1 MLFAG
6 WEVGIKDPKRLTITA
21 NSFAKMD
28 QHDDSARR
36 ERAGRMGNSVRY
48 RNQWDC
54 RICQIPPAHKLK
66 KRKWHYYI
74 AVYFYD

>member
-28 QHDDSARR
+28 QQDDSARR
-36 ERAGRMGNSVRY
+36 ERAGRMGKFRPLPEPMRLQDLSNSARS
-48 RNQWDC
+48 QTEKKKMALLHC
-54 RICQIPPAHKLK
+54 RLLL
-66 KRKWHYYI
+66 
-74 AVYFYD
+74 

>member
-48 RNQWDC
+48 RNQ
-54 RICQIPPAHKLK
+54 
-66 KRKWHYYI
+66 
-74 AVYFYD
+74 